1 MTRSHRYCADS
12 VLALRRRAARSYGRQ
27 GALRGRVGR
36 MTWRVQRSRAG
47 RVGGV
52 TRMAV
57 AAMAIAALA
66 SACGGSE
73 PVGHQVIVLGFDG
86 MDYELTRRMM
96 SEGRL
101 PNLQRMA
108 EDGAFSALETSIP
121 PQSPV
126 AWSDF
131 ITGLD
136 AGGHGIFDFLH
147 RDPETMVP
155 YLSTTINRAARAY
168 PEAGPMG
175 DPAGWR
181 RGGAHAPGCALLG
194 GARGAGRPHH
204 DCPYAG
210 KLPTVWARRAGSSA
224 GWAHPTSWAV
234 TERTAC
240 SRPRPSDWAVH
251 REATFS
257 APTSAA
263 ASSTAA

>member
-1 MTRSHRYCADS
+1 
-12 VLALRRRAARSYGRQ
+12 
-27 GALRGRVGR
+27 
-36 MTWRVQRSRAG
+36 
-47 RVGGV
+47 
-52 TRMAV
+52 MAV
-57 AAMAIAALA
+57 ATMAIAALA

-108 EDGAFSALETSIP
+108 EGGAFSALETSIP

-155 YLSTTINRAARAY
+155 YLSTTTTEPLGRTLRLGRWEI
-168 PEAGPMG
+168 PL
-175 DPAGWR
+175 GWGR
-181 RGGAHAPGCALLG
+181 DGAHAPGCAVLG
-194 GARGAGRPHH
+194 GARGAGCPHN

-210 KLPTVWARRAGSSA
+210 QLPTVGH
-224 GWAHPTSWAV
+224 G
-234 TERTAC
+234 
-240 SRPRPSDWAVH
+240 RP
-251 REATFS
+251 
-257 APTSAA
+257 
-263 ASSTAA
+263 